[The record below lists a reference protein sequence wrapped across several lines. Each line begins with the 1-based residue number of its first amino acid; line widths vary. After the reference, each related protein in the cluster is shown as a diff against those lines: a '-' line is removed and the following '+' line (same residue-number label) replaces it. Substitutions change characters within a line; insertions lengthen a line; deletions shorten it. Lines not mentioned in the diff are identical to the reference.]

1 MRNEKGITLVALIG
15 IMVLLIILAGVSIS
29 LVLNDKPEEVPVTN
43 TVTEAP
49 VDVEEDSEPVV
60 EEDDEEVTNTV
71 EDDEEPVVDD
81 EEVVEDEE
89 YQRLLNKCSL
99 RNVIFSAEN
108 KTSKKNTLSSKT
120 KPSGNLMLFLIIN
133 SLLYNLLQGVTVI
146 LKTKSLTSF
155 QLKILSP
162 T

>member
-49 VDVEEDSEPVV
+49 VDGEEDSEPVV

-81 EEVVEDEE
+81 EEVVENTVVEDDE
-89 YQRLLNKCSL
+89 
-99 RNVIFSAEN
+99 
-108 KTSKKNTLSSKT
+108 NT
-120 KPSGNLMLFLIIN
+120 N
-133 SLLYNLLQGVTVI
+133 TVEDEDEVVNEVE
-146 LKTKSLTSF
+146 
-155 QLKILSP
+155 
-162 T
+162 